1 MSEILLVDDDL
12 DLLKYF
18 GVLLE
23 SEGHKVTLASDSDEA
38 RERFLA
44 TRFDMVIT
52 DIFLHGGDTLDAI
65 EGYKSGRRKPK
76 VIAMSG
82 GGRHHNFGYLGEA
95 KARGAD
101 AIIEKPIEN
110 KLFLETVRQCLNE
123 LPS

>member
-1 MSEILLVDDDL
+1 MSEILLVDDDPL
-12 DLLKYF
+12 LLKYIKE
-18 GVLLE
+18 LLV
-23 SEGHKVTLASDSDEA
+23 SDGHKVTLANDSDEA

-44 TRFDMVIT
+44 IRFDMVIT
-52 DIFLHGGDTLDAI
+52 DIFLHGGDALDAI

-101 AIIEKPIEN
+101 AVIEKPIEN
-110 KLFLETVRQCLNE
+110 ELFLKTVRQCLNE
-123 LPS
+123 LSS